1 MLNEEHKN
9 NGPLKGIRILDL
21 STMIAAPYGATLL
34 GDFGAE
40 VIKIE
45 IPGKGDTLRG
55 MGPFKEDEPLRW
67 PTLARN
73 KKSLTLDLH
82 HEEGQAI
89 LKKLVAKSDVVIEN
103 FRPGTLESWNVG
115 YDELKKV
122 NDDLI
127 MIRVTGYGQTGPYS
141 HKAGFGT
148 PATAF
153 SGFTYLQGYT
163 DRPPISPSFS
173 LVDYITGVYVAFAT
187 STALYH
193 RDAVKNG
200 EGQFVDIGLYET
212 VFRMMEFLV
221 TDYDQNGIVKER
233 SPGLSGHS
241 SPAGT
246 FQTKDGHW
254 VVLVTSSDRT
264 FERLAK
270 AMDRED
276 MLNDDRFYTNSVR
289 LQYFDLT
296 NGIVADWVKTK
307 NRDELQKHLDDCGVP
322 ISPINSIEDIFE
334 DEHFKARENIVEI
347 EHPRLGKMKMPGIV
361 PKFSKT
367 PGSIR
372 SIGPDLGA
380 DNDTILK
387 DLAGLSD
394 EDIRLLEEK
403 SII

>member
-1 MLNEEHKN
+1 MTNRTEN
-9 NGPLKGIRILDL
+9 IGPLAGIRILDL

-40 VIKIE
+40 VIKVE
-45 IPGKGDTLRG
+45 IPGQGDTLRG
-55 MGPFKEDEPLRW
+55 MGPFKGDEPLRW
-67 PTLARN
+67 PTMSRN
-73 KKSLTLDLH
+73 KKSITLDLRRK
-82 HEEGQAI
+82 EGKKI

-103 FRPGTLESWNVG
+103 FRPGTLERWDVG
-115 YDELKKV
+115 YDELKKS
-122 NDDLI
+122 NEELI

-153 SGFTYLQGYT
+153 SGFTYLHGYT

-187 STALYH
+187 STALYY
-193 RDAVKNG
+193 RDAGKDG
-200 EGQFVDIGLYET
+200 EGQFVDIGLYES

-264 FERLAK
+264 FERLAE
-270 AMDRED
+270 AMGRMD
-276 MLNDDRFYTNSVR
+276 MLKDERFYTNAVR
-289 LQYFDLT
+289 LQNFELT

-307 NRDELQKHLDDCGVP
+307 KRDELQEYLDDFGVP
-322 ISPINSIEDIFE
+322 ISPINSIEDIFK
-334 DEHFKARENIVEI
+334 DEHFKARENIVQI
-347 EHPRLGKMKMPGIV
+347 EHPRLGKLKMPGVI

-372 SIGPDLGA
+372 NIGPDLGA
-380 DNDTILK
+380 DNDDILK
-387 DLAGLSD
+387 NLINLSD
-394 EDIRLLEEK
+394 EEIRLLKEEN
-403 SII
+403 II

>member
-1 MLNEEHKN
+1 MVRQLENR
-9 NGPLKGIRILDL
+9 GPLAGVRILDL
-21 STMIAAPYGATLL
+21 STMIAAPFGATLL
-34 GDFGAE
+34 ADFGAE

-45 IPGKGDTLRG
+45 MPGKGDSLRR

-67 PTLARN
+67 PALARN

-82 HEEGQAI
+82 DKEGQEI

-103 FRPGTLESWNVG
+103 FRTGTLEKWNVG
-115 YDELKKV
+115 YEDLKKV
-122 NDDLI
+122 NDELI

-153 SGFTYLQGYT
+153 SGFTYLHGYP

-173 LVDYITGVYVAFAT
+173 LIDYITGVYVAFAT

-193 RDAVKNG
+193 RDATKDGV
-200 EGQFVDIGLYET
+200 GQFVDIGLYES

-221 TDYDQNGIVKER
+221 ADYDQNGIIKER

-270 AMDRED
+270 AMNRED
-276 MLNDDRFYTNSVR
+276 MLTDERFYTNAVR
-289 LQYFDLT
+289 LQHFDLT

-307 NRDELQKHLDDCGVP
+307 NHDELQAHLDEFGVP
-322 ISPINSIEDIFE
+322 ISSINNIEDIFN
-334 DEHFKARENIVEI
+334 DEHFKARENIIEM
-347 EHPRLGKMKMPGIV
+347 EHPRLGKVKMPGIV
-361 PKFSKT
+361 PKFSET
-367 PGSIR
+367 PGSVR
-372 SIGPDLGA
+372 KVGPDLGA
-380 DNDTILK
+380 DNDDILK
-387 DLAGLSD
+387 ELIELSD
-394 EDIRLLEEK
+394 EEIQALKEK
-403 SII
+403 NII